1 MKKQAIIQLL
11 TGAFAGAALGWIGMK
26 AGRSLDL
33 AIPMHTPGQKLAGVA
48 VILFS
53 AWFALAFHELAHLV
67 TGLVQGFRFHL
78 YVAGFL
84 GLRRSPET
92 DRVQVYFNTDWQL
105 SGGVAA
111 TMPRGESP
119 DLTLRFARIVIAG
132 PLGSLLLTAVGGW
145 GGWALKDASA
155 PALQFAAL
163 FLLVSALVSFFLFL
177 ATTIPS
183 RTGIFFTDRARFFRL
198 ISGGKT
204 AAAERAMLELVA
216 FAQSGKP
223 FNQMDTNALELARQ
237 DPAYAPFAESYAFY
251 HYLAAGRPEAALEA
265 ANRMIAALPEDMP
278 AVFKAELWK
287 ELCFAAAFLKNDAA
301 EANAW
306 WQKLERYAAK
316 RQDASTLRIRAALC
330 RVNGDFEGALDFAS
344 RARAALG
351 KTQAPGGSAA
361 LEEHLLNGI
370 TAGMA
375 PGSTILQTAGV

>member
-1 MKKQAIIQLL
+1 MKKQAIIQLIA
-11 TGAFAGAALGWIGMK
+11 GALAGAALGWLGMK

-33 AIPMHTPGQKLAGVA
+33 AIPMHTSGQKLAGVA

-53 AWFALAFHELAHLV
+53 SWFALAFHELAHLV
-67 TGLVQGFRFHL
+67 TGLVQGLRFHL

-84 GLRRSPET
+84 GVRRSPET

-105 SGGVAA
+105 FGGVAA
-111 TMPRGESP
+111 TMPRRESP

-132 PLGSLLLTAVGGW
+132 PLGSLLLTVMGGW

-155 PALQFAAL
+155 PAFQFAAL

-198 ISGGKT
+198 ISGGNT

-223 FNQMDTNALELARQ
+223 FEQMDTNALELARQ
-237 DPAYAPFAESYAFY
+237 DPAYAPYAESYAFY
-251 HYLAAGRPEAALEA
+251 HHLAAGRPEAALAA

-287 ELCFAAAFLKNDAA
+287 ELCFAAAFLKNDAE

-330 RVNGDFEGALDFAS
+330 RVNGDLEGAQDWAN

-351 KTQAPGGSAA
+351 KLQAPNGSRL
-361 LEEHLLNGI
+361 LEERLLSEI
-370 TAGMA
+370 SA
-375 PGSTILQTAGV
+375 GSTPMATPQTAGV